1 MKHGLVV
8 SIPLDKQKARMYA
21 GNTRTPIPVRR
32 SFFFIVSHQD
42 SMIVKPATHPTP
54 PANRT
59 QNRRM
64 KWHKRSLR

>member
-32 SFFFIVSHQD
+32 SFRD
-42 SMIVKPATHPTP
+42 
-54 PANRT
+54 
-59 QNRRM
+59 
-64 KWHKRSLR
+64 LL